1 MDLRL
6 FLGPKIWNILTDRF
20 KNDNNIEA
28 IEMQINKVEA

>member
-20 KNDNNIEA
+20 KNANNIEA